1 MPLHAF
7 VDESFSGDYVV
18 VAALVPAGK
27 VNAARAALRAVLRP
41 GQRRIH
47 FKDERPPRKDRVL
60 SVIDHLEV
68 TATVYVTTNERKAR
82 GVCLERMVPDLAA
95 AGVSRLVLE
104 RDESLARFDRQVLA
118 RLAREYCP
126 DLVYEHQRA
135 HSDLLLCVPDAIAW
149 CWAKGG
155 HWRDRVAGCTTEIRV

>member
-1 MPLHAF
+1 MHAF
-7 VDESFSGDYVV
+7 VDESFSTDYVV
-18 VAALVPAGK
+18 AAAVVPAAD
-27 VNAARAALRAVLRP
+27 VNAARAALRGVLRP

-47 FKDERPPRKDRVL
+47 FKDERPRREDQVL
-60 SVIDHLEV
+60 SVIESLEV
-68 TATVYVTTNERKAR
+68 TATVYVTKNERKAR

-104 RDESLARFDRQVLA
+104 RDESLVRFDRQVLA
-118 RLAREYCP
+118 RLTREYCP
-126 DLVYEHQRA
+126 GLVYEHLRA

-155 HWRDRVAGCTTEIRV
+155 RWRQRVAGYTVESRT